1 MFSSPCSAAVLLDFP
16 LKHKIPLEYM
26 IVEVVMAE
34 LFHLPQPR
42 YIEICYGSLLIEL
55 CKLQPA
61 TMPQVTPSLS
71 PPLSLSQHRMTNVVV
86 AP

>member
-1 MFSSPCSAAVLLDFP
+1 MMTSKLSQQMLKRSLFVFRDSAAFLLDFP

-26 IVEVVMAE
+26 IVEVALAE
-34 LFHLPQPR
+34 LFHLPGPR

-61 TMPQVTPSLS
+61 TMPQVRS
-71 PPLSLSQHRMTNVVV
+71 
-86 AP
+86 

>member
-1 MFSSPCSAAVLLDFP
+1 
-16 LKHKIPLEYM
+16 M

-61 TMPQVTPSLS
+61 TMPQVTFPDCFLWISLS
-71 PPLSLSQHRMTNVVV
+71 YSI
-86 AP
+86 